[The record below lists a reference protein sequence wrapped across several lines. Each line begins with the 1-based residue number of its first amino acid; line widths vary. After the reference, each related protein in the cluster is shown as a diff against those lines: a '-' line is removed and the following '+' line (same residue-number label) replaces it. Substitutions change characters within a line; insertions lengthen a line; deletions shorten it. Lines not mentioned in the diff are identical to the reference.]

1 MARENKRREALTC
14 IPSAYTVSGTPGPE
28 YTESEALMIRNFLN
42 TLAEVSMAIASRKA
56 EEA

>member
-1 MARENKRREALTC
+1 MTRENKRPEALTC
-14 IPSAYTVSGTPGPE
+14 IPAAYTVSGTPEPE
-28 YTESEALMIRNFLN
+28 YTESEALMVKHFLN